1 VINIEAINAL
11 EPILRKRLPRNL
23 DELKMIDVK
32 ASAAINDEL
41 ILRISQG
48 SQLRKLSLVNCQ

>member
-1 VINIEAINAL
+1 MNIEAINAL

-41 ILRISQG
+41 IFRISQG
-48 SQLRKLSLVNCQ
+48 SQLRKLSLVNC

>member
-1 VINIEAINAL
+1 LNIEAINAL

-41 ILRISQG
+41 IFRITQG
-48 SQLRKLSLVNCQ
+48 S

>member
-41 ILRISQG
+41 ILRISQE